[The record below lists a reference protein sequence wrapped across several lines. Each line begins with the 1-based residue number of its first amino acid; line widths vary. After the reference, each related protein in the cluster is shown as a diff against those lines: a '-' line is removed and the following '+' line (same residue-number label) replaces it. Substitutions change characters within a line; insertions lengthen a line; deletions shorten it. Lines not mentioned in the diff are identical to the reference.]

1 MIEFTGERVIPGRVP
16 ADLLNEHL
24 GRYAFAE
31 AAVAGKCVLDAGCG
45 VGYGSARLA
54 ALADTVY
61 ALDNAAEA
69 VRNGHA
75 EYPDVRFIRGD
86 CSRLPFGDNSLDVV
100 AAFEVIEHL
109 EDWEALLREAARV
122 LRPAGTFLV
131 STPNRIYYEGS
142 RDEPNPFHVH
152 EFDYEEFRGELAKY
166 FLHLTIFFENHAN
179 AITFMPEAVEDIRA
193 HIEPTAAD
201 PAAAHFFLAACSHS
215 PIYDLPGFAYLP
227 RGGNILRDR
236 ERHIEKLENELA
248 QKTRWLKETAA
259 ELENLARIHR
269 EDQQQAQ
276 LAIEALEA
284 ENSKKTQWA
293 ECLEEELKRAAAL
306 LHEAESR
313 VTEQTE
319 WAQGLDAELKR
330 AAALLHEA
338 ESRVTERTEWAQ
350 GLDAELKRAATLLHE
365 AESRVTEQTEW
376 AQGLDAELKRAA
388 TLLHEAESRVTE
400 RTEWAQGLDAELK
413 RAATLLHEAESRV
426 TERTEWAQ
434 GLDAELKRA
443 ATLLHEAE
451 SRVTERT
458 EWAHREAAAYRARI
472 EAIRA
477 SPAYRAARRL
487 GLAPSIAKTSK
498 D

>member
-152 EFDYEEFRGELAKY
+152 EFDYEEFRGELAKH

-179 AITFMPEAVEDIRA
+179 AITFMPEAAEDIRA

-259 ELENLARIHR
+259 ELDNLARIHR

-284 ENSKKTQWA
+284 ENTKKTQWA
-293 ECLEEELKRAAAL
+293 EDLEEELKRAAVL

-313 VTEQTE
+313 VHE
-319 WAQGLDAELKR
+319 AEAR
-330 AAALLHEA
+330 AAVLLHEA
-338 ESRVTERTEWAQ
+338 ESRVHEAEARAAVLLHEAESRVHEAEARVTERTEWAQ
-350 GLDAELKRAATLLHE
+350 GLDAELKRAVELLDE
-365 AESRVTEQTEW
+365 AEARVTERTEW
-376 AQGLDAELKRAA
+376 AQGLDTELKRAA
-388 TLLHEAESRVTE
+388 TLLHEAESRVIE
-400 RTEWAQGLDAELK
+400 RTEWAQRLD
-413 RAATLLHEAESRV
+413 
-426 TERTEWAQ
+426 
-434 GLDAELKRA
+434 
-443 ATLLHEAE
+443 
-451 SRVTERT
+451 
-458 EWAHREAAAYRARI
+458 REAAAYRARI

>member
-179 AITFMPEAVEDIRA
+179 AITFMPEATEDIRA

-259 ELENLARIHR
+259 ELDNLARIHR

-284 ENSKKTQWA
+284 ENTKKTQWA
-293 ECLEEELKRAAAL
+293 EGLEEELK
-306 LHEAESR
+306 
-313 VTEQTE
+313 
-319 WAQGLDAELKR
+319 
-330 AAALLHEA
+330 
-338 ESRVTERTEWAQ
+338 
-350 GLDAELKRAATLLHE
+350 
-365 AESRVTEQTEW
+365 
-376 AQGLDAELKRAA
+376 
-388 TLLHEAESRVTE
+388 RVTE

-434 GLDAELKRA
+434 GLDAELKRT

-458 EWAHREAAAYRARI
+458 EWAQGLDAELKRTATLLHEAESRVTERTEWAQGLDTELKRAATLLHEAESRMTERTEWAQGLDTELKRAATLLHEAESRVTEQTEWAQRLDREAAEYRARI
-472 EAIRA
+472 EAIRT

>member
-86 CSRLPFGDNSLDVV
+86 CARLPFGDNSLDVV

-152 EFDYEEFRGELAKY
+152 EFDYEEFRGELAKH

-179 AITFMPEAVEDIRA
+179 AITFMPEAAEDIRA

-215 PIYDLPGFAYLP
+215 PLYDLPGFAYLP

-259 ELENLARIHR
+259 DLDNLARIHR

-284 ENSKKTQWA
+284 ENTKKTQWA
-293 ECLEEELKRAAAL
+293 AGLEEELKRAMEL
-306 LHEAESR
+306 LDEAE
-313 VTEQTE
+313 
-319 WAQGLDAELKR
+319 A
-330 AAALLHEA
+330 
-338 ESRVTERTEWAQ
+338 RVTERTEWAQ
-350 GLDAELKRAATLLHE
+350 GLDAELKRAVELLDE
-365 AESRVTEQTEW
+365 AEARVI
-376 AQGLDAELKRAA
+376 
-388 TLLHEAESRVTE
+388 E
-400 RTEWAQGLDAELK
+400 RTEWAQRLD
-413 RAATLLHEAESRV
+413 
-426 TERTEWAQ
+426 
-434 GLDAELKRA
+434 
-443 ATLLHEAE
+443 
-451 SRVTERT
+451 
-458 EWAHREAAAYRARI
+458 REAAAYRARI
-472 EAIRA
+472 EAIRT

>member
-179 AITFMPEAVEDIRA
+179 AITFMPEAAEDIRA
-193 HIEPTAAD
+193 YIEPTATD

-276 LAIEALEA
+276 LAIEALET
-284 ENSKKTQWA
+284 ENSKKTRWA
-293 ECLEEELKRAAAL
+293 VELL
-306 LHEAESR
+306 DEAEAR

-319 WAQGLDAELKR
+319 WAQGLD
-330 AAALLHEA
+330 
-338 ESRVTERTEWAQ
+338 T
-350 GLDAELKRAATLLHE
+350 
-365 AESRVTEQTEW
+365 
-376 AQGLDAELKRAA
+376 ELKRAA

-400 RTEWAQGLDAELK
+400 RTEWAQGLDTELK

-434 GLDAELKRA
+434 GLDTELKRA

-458 EWAHREAAAYRARI
+458 EWAQGLDTELKRAATLLHEAESRVIERTEWAQRLDREVAAYRARI

>member
-152 EFDYEEFRGELAKY
+152 EFDYEEFRGELAKH

-179 AITFMPEAVEDIRA
+179 AITFMPEAAEDIRA

-215 PIYDLPGFAYLP
+215 PLYYLPGFAYLP

-259 ELENLARIHR
+259 DLDNLARIHR

-284 ENSKKTQWA
+284 ENTKKTQWA
-293 ECLEEELKRAAAL
+293 ENLEEELKRAAVL

-313 VTEQTE
+313 V
-319 WAQGLDAELKR
+319 
-330 AAALLHEA
+330 HEA
-338 ESRVTERTEWAQ
+338 EARVTERTEWAQ
-350 GLDAELKRAATLLHE
+350 GLDAELKRAVELLDE
-365 AESRVTEQTEW
+365 AEARVI
-376 AQGLDAELKRAA
+376 
-388 TLLHEAESRVTE
+388 E
-400 RTEWAQGLDAELK
+400 RTEWAQRLD
-413 RAATLLHEAESRV
+413 
-426 TERTEWAQ
+426 
-434 GLDAELKRA
+434 
-443 ATLLHEAE
+443 
-451 SRVTERT
+451 
-458 EWAHREAAAYRARI
+458 REAAAYRARI

>member
-152 EFDYEEFRGELAKY
+152 EFDYEEFRGELAKH

-179 AITFMPEAVEDIRA
+179 AITFMPEAAEDIRA

-259 ELENLARIHR
+259 ELENLVRIHR

-284 ENSKKTQWA
+284 ENTKKTRWA
-293 ECLEEELKRAAAL
+293 VELL
-306 LHEAESR
+306 DEAE
-313 VTEQTE
+313 
-319 WAQGLDAELKR
+319 A
-330 AAALLHEA
+330 
-338 ESRVTERTEWAQ
+338 RVTERTEWAQ

-365 AESRVTEQTEW
+365 AESRVTERTEW

-498 D
+498 N